1 MAGRISNIGKVAIY
15 GVVLGVGV
23 FALQWLEYRF
33 TMRAIA
39 LEAAAGLVG
48 ALFLGLGVWFGLAW
62 RSRRVPPAG
71 AGALVQTYGLTKR
84 EASILQLMADGA
96 SNKQIART
104 LDIAPNTVK
113 THVARILRKL
123 DVDNRT
129 QAATLYKAGS
139 PAGVI

>member
-1 MAGRISNIGKVAIY
+1 MAGRISNIGKVALY

-62 RSRRVPPAG
+62 HTRRAPPPG
-71 AGALVQTYGLTKR
+71 AGALVQSYGLTKR

-104 LDIAPNTVK
+104 LKIAPNTVK

-129 QAATLYKAGS
+129 QAATLYKAGT
-139 PAGVI
+139 PAGVV